1 MLWLLYDLA
10 NNRQVQEKVYE
21 EVTSLIGHHGDFTPE
36 SFGKLDYLKV
46 CVKETM
52 R

>member
-10 NNRQVQEKVYE
+10 NNRKVQEKVYE
-21 EVTSLIGHHGDFTPE
+21 EVTSLVGPHGDFAPE
-36 SFGKLDYLKV
+36 SFARLDYLKA